1 MIIQEKES
9 TITYATIVLVS
20 TLISLFLF
28 FMNPT
33 LSAAFDSSKENIE
46 WYAVFSQTIFEP
58 NTFYIAESILL
69 PLLAKV
75 IHANGTTVA
84 YRLLCGFL
92 TISVLPILSVCYHIQ
107 HKNIFKTFFFTVIF
121 ALSFK
126 YLYDFRLGF
135 PDPITIILIA
145 IATLTKRPALIFVA
159 SFLATL
165 SHFSMSLVA
174 FVLLALAHL
183 AQPRGDQTATL
194 KHISLT
200 ALGLIAGKLFIYLWS
215 FLFSYNLVTRTDW
228 ALEYGLTLFLNHY
241 HASPTNFWLTPGI
254 QFLLAYAAVTLF
266 FIKRQNIIFSTALL
280 GILGIAYLTNFFTV
294 DGLRVFAVIIVGA
307 YVFILS
313 LFIETIYPS
322 IQACS
327 KRYQMAFNKN
337 CVAIKEQALYISLGF
352 PLTTLWLYVIDRC
365 KSRGL
370 LFNDPQLMATIGL
383 TDRVMSGAL
392 LIAALGLLVVA
403 ITPHLREQRL
413 LSRMAKII
421 FILPLTIILIQGTRH
436 VFAPNESL
444 SLLMK
449 IFCAVVL
456 ILLPIFFSRLNLS
469 RYVEAFRQ
477 HILLKI

>member
-1 MIIQEKES
+1 
-9 TITYATIVLVS
+9 
-20 TLISLFLF
+20 
-28 FMNPT
+28 
-33 LSAAFDSSKENIE
+33 
-46 WYAVFSQTIFEP
+46 
-58 NTFYIAESILL
+58 
-69 PLLAKV
+69 
-75 IHANGTTVA
+75 
-84 YRLLCGFL
+84 
-92 TISVLPILSVCYHIQ
+92 
-107 HKNIFKTFFFTVIF
+107 
-121 ALSFK
+121 
-126 YLYDFRLGF
+126 
-135 PDPITIILIA
+135 
-145 IATLTKRPALIFVA
+145 
-159 SFLATL
+159 
-165 SHFSMSLVA
+165 
-174 FVLLALAHL
+174 
-183 AQPRGDQTATL
+183 
-194 KHISLT
+194 
-200 ALGLIAGKLFIYLWS
+200 
-215 FLFSYNLVTRTDW
+215 
-228 ALEYGLTLFLNHY
+228 
-241 HASPTNFWLTPGI
+241 
-254 QFLLAYAAVTLF
+254 
-266 FIKRQNIIFSTALL
+266 
-280 GILGIAYLTNFFTV
+280 
-294 DGLRVFAVIIVGA
+294 
-307 YVFILS
+307 
-313 LFIETIYPS
+313 
-322 IQACS
+322 
-327 KRYQMAFNKN
+327 MAFNKN